1 MRKKKKFEIGNIVE
15 IFEENPQYHIKCT
28 SGLGVVVSK
37 TISGDEY
44 RIKNLT
50 TLREKWYES
59 KDLEDV
65 TETYPHLLTNC
76 CLIKTERDM
85 TYYYRITAVKL
96 EDGEIYVWCT
106 YDHFW
111 HNLKDLEKQK
121 FELV

>member
-1 MRKKKKFEIGNIVE
+1 MGKKKKLKIGNIVN
-15 IFEENPQYHIKCT
+15 IFEKTPAYPIPYA
-28 SGLGVVVSK
+28 SGLGVVLGK
-37 TISGDEY
+37 TIGGYEY
-44 RIKNLT
+44 KIKNLT
-50 TLREKWYES
+50 TLRERWYED

-65 TETYPHLLTNC
+65 TDVYPNLLTNC
-76 CLIKTERDM
+76 CLKYTERGM